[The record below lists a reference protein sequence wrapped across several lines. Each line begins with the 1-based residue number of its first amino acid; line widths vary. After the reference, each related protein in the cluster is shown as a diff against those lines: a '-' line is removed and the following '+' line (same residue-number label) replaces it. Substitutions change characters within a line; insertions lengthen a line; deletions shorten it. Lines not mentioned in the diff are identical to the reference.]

1 MLEVTSVTEWQN
13 SETQVFIYALI
24 LLIRMLRNDA
34 TSKLYNVNITV
45 LGKVGGE

>member
-24 LLIRMLRNDA
+24 SLIHMLINDA
-34 TSKLYNVNITV
+34 T
-45 LGKVGGE
+45 EAAP